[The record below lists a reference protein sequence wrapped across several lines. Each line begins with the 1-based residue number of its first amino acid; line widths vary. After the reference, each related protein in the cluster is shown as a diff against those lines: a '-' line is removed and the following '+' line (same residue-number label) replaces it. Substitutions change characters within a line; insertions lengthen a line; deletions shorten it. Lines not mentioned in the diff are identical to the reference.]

1 MTDVWILDDD
11 KSIRWVFEKALASAN
26 LSYKSFSNT
35 NEAINQFNHEK
46 PSVIISDIRM
56 PGETGL
62 VFLTKVSEKF
72 PEIPIIIMTAY
83 SDLDTAVAAFQK
95 GAFEY
100 IAKPFDIDKSIEVI
114 KKALVKANANKTT
127 ASDDQRF
134 APEIIGQSSSMQT
147 VFRMIGKLS
156 KSEDNVLITGETG
169 TGKALVAQSL
179 HNNSQRKDQPFIKI
193 NTATIPKGLIEEA
206 LFGMETHASTDS
218 KEVIKGMVDGADG
231 GTLFLDEIGDMPMEI
246 QMRLL
251 TILSDGQFYRV
262 AGKKPVAINIRIIA
276 ATNQNLNT
284 LVAKQLFR
292 DDLFYRL
299 NAISIMIPPLRER
312 PDDIPLLTQFFL
324 KNSAQSL
331 KMEVK
336 VLSEEVLN
344 YLITLN
350 WSGNVLQ
357 LENVCHWLTLMTSGA
372 TITIDDLP
380 LDLKDQSNNVAPHG
394 NQEDWRIGLHR
405 NIDLEIKNGN
415 HQVYDTIIQDVE
427 KTLIS
432 SALSHTK
439 NRKIDAAKILGIG
452 RNTITRKIKELG
464 IKND

>member
-127 ASDDQRF
+127 PSDDQRF

-206 LFGMETHASTDS
+206 LFGMETHASPDS
-218 KEVIKGMVDGADG
+218 QEVIKGMVDDADG

-246 QMRLL
+246 QIRLL
-251 TILSDGQFYRV
+251 TMLSDGQFFRV
-262 AGKKPVAINIRIIA
+262 GGKKPVAINIRIIA

-312 PDDIPLLTQFFL
+312 PDDIPLLTQCFL

-331 KMEVK
+331 KMETR
-336 VLSEEVLN
+336 VLSEEALH

-405 NIDLEIKNGN
+405 NIGLEIKNGN

-432 SALSHTK
+432 SALNYTK

-452 RNTITRKIKELG
+452 RNTITRKIKELD
-464 IKND
+464 I

>member
-62 VFLTKVSEKF
+62 VLLTKVSEKF

-156 KSEDNVLITGETG
+156 KSEGNVLITGETG

-206 LFGMETHASTDS
+206 LFGMETHASPDS
-218 KEVIKGMVDGADG
+218 QEVIKGMVDDADG
-231 GTLFLDEIGDMPMEI
+231 GTLFLDEIGGMPMEI
-246 QMRLL
+246 QIRLL
-251 TILSDGQFYRV
+251 TMLSDGQFFRV
-262 AGKKPVAINIRIIA
+262 GGKKPVAINIRIIA

-312 PDDIPLLTQFFL
+312 PDDIPLLTQCFL

-331 KMEVK
+331 KMEAK
-336 VLSEEVLN
+336 VMSEEVLN

-464 IKND
+464 IKKD

>member
-62 VFLTKVSEKF
+62 VLLTKVSEKF

-127 ASDDQRF
+127 PSDDQRF

-147 VFRMIGKLS
+147 VFRIIGKLS
-156 KSEDNVLITGETG
+156 KSEGNVLISGETG

-206 LFGMETHASTDS
+206 LFGMETHASPDS
-218 KEVIKGMVDGADG
+218 QEVIKGMVDDADG

-246 QMRLL
+246 QIRLL
-251 TILSDGQFYRV
+251 TMLSDRQFFRV
-262 AGKKPVAINIRIIA
+262 GGKKPVAINIRIIA

-312 PDDIPLLTQFFL
+312 PDDIPLLTQCFL

-331 KMEVK
+331 KMEAK
-336 VLSEEVLN
+336 VMSEEVLN
-344 YLITLN
+344 YLIALN

-464 IKND
+464 IKKE

>member
-1 MTDVWILDDD
+1 MTDVWVLDDD
-11 KSIRWVFEKALASAN
+11 KSIRWVFEKALDSAN

-83 SDLDTAVAAFQK
+83 SDLDTAIAAFQK

-114 KKALVKANANKTT
+114 KKALVKANANITT
-127 ASDDQRF
+127 SSDDQNL

-156 KSEDNVLITGETG
+156 KSEDNVLINGETG

-179 HNNSQRKDQPFIKI
+179 HSNSRRKDQPFIKI
-193 NTATIPKGLIEEA
+193 NTAAIPKGVIEEA
-206 LFGMETHASTDS
+206 LFGMETNDSTNPQG
-218 KEVIKGMVDGADG
+218 VIKGIIDEAHG

-246 QMRLL
+246 QIRLL
-251 TILSDGQFYRV
+251 RILSDRQFYRV
-262 AGKKPVAINIRIIA
+262 AGKKPVDINIRIIA
-276 ATNQNLNT
+276 STNQNLNT
-284 LVAKQLFR
+284 LIAKQLFR
-292 DDLFYRL
+292 DDLFHQL
-299 NAISIMIPPLRER
+299 NVINIMIPPLRER
-312 PDDIPLLTQFFL
+312 PSDIPLLAQFFL

-331 KMEVK
+331 KMEAK

-344 YLITLN
+344 FLITLN

-357 LENVCHWLTLMTSGA
+357 LENVCHWLTLITSGS
-372 TITIDDLP
+372 TITTEDLP
-380 LDLKDQSNNVAPHG
+380 LDLRDQSNKVTPFD
-394 NQEDWRIGLHR
+394 NQEDWRLRLHR
-405 NIDLEIKNGN
+405 NISMEIESGS
-415 HQVYDTIIQDVE
+415 HEVYGSIMQDVE
-427 KTLIS
+427 KVLIS
-432 SALSHTK
+432 SALNHTK
-439 NRKIDAAKILGIG
+439 NRKVEAAKILGIG
-452 RNTITRKIKELG
+452 RNTITRKIKELS
-464 IKND
+464 IK

>member
-1 MTDVWILDDD
+1 
-11 KSIRWVFEKALASAN
+11 
-26 LSYKSFSNT
+26 
-35 NEAINQFNHEK
+35 
-46 PSVIISDIRM
+46 
-56 PGETGL
+56 
-62 VFLTKVSEKF
+62 
-72 PEIPIIIMTAY
+72 
-83 SDLDTAVAAFQK
+83 
-95 GAFEY
+95 
-100 IAKPFDIDKSIEVI
+100 VI

-127 ASDDQRF
+127 ASDDQHF

-169 TGKALVAQSL
+169 TGKALVAQSI
-179 HNNSQRKDQPFIKI
+179 HNNSQRKDRPFIKI
-193 NTATIPKGLIEEA
+193 NTVTIPKGLIEEA
-206 LFGMETHASTDS
+206 LFGMETHDSTDS
-218 KEVIKGMVDGADG
+218 QEVIKGMVDEADG

-246 QMRLL
+246 QIRLL
-251 TILSDGQFYRV
+251 RILSDGQFYRV

-276 ATNQNLNT
+276 STNQNLNT

-292 DDLFYRL
+292 DDLLRQL

-312 PDDIPLLTQFFL
+312 PDDIPLLTQCFL

-331 KMEVK
+331 KMETR
-336 VLSEEVLN
+336 VLSEEALH

-357 LENVCHWLTLMTSGA
+357 LENVCHWLTLMTSGS
-372 TITIDDLP
+372 TITIDDFP

-452 RNTITRKIKELG
+452 RNTITRKIKELN
-464 IKND
+464 IK

>member
-206 LFGMETHASTDS
+206 LFGMETHASPDS
-218 KEVIKGMVDGADG
+218 QEVIKGMVDDADG

-246 QMRLL
+246 QIRLL

-262 AGKKPVAINIRIIA
+262 GGKKPVAINIRIIA

-312 PDDIPLLTQFFL
+312 PDDIPLLTQCFL

-331 KMEVK
+331 KMEAK
-336 VLSEEVLN
+336 VMSEEVLN

-464 IKND
+464 IKKD

>member
-72 PEIPIIIMTAY
+72 SEIPIIIMTAY

-156 KSEDNVLITGETG
+156 KSEGNVLISGETG

-206 LFGMETHASTDS
+206 LFGMETHASPDS
-218 KEVIKGMVDGADG
+218 QEVIKGMVDDADG

-246 QMRLL
+246 QIRLL

-262 AGKKPVAINIRIIA
+262 GGKKPVAINIRIIA

-312 PDDIPLLTQFFL
+312 PDDIPLLTQCFL

-331 KMEVK
+331 KMEAK
-336 VLSEEVLN
+336 VMSEEVLN
-344 YLITLN
+344 YLIALN

-464 IKND
+464 IKKD

>member
-114 KKALVKANANKTT
+114 KKALAKANANNKNT
-127 ASDDQRF
+127 ADDQSL
-134 APEIIGQSSSMQT
+134 APEIIGQSSSIQE

-156 KSEDNVLITGETG
+156 KSEDSVLINGENG

-179 HNNSQRKDQPFIKI
+179 HKNSQRKDQPFIQI
-193 NTATIPKGLIEEA
+193 NTAAIPKELLEET
-206 LFGMETHASTDS
+206 LFGIEGDVS
-218 KEVIKGMVDGADG
+218 ADTNATVRGYFEKAHG
-231 GTLFLDEIGDMPMEI
+231 GTLFLEEVGDMPMEI
-246 QMRLL
+246 QIRLL
-251 TILSDGQFYRV
+251 RILSDREFYRV
-262 AGKKPVAINIRIIA
+262 GGKKPVAINVRIIA
-276 ATNQNLNT
+276 STKQNLSALIENK
-284 LVAKQLFR
+284 VFR
-292 DDLFYRL
+292 DDLYHRI
-299 NAISIMIPPLRER
+299 NVINIKMPPLRER
-312 PDDIPLLTQFFL
+312 PDDISLLAQFFL

-331 KMEVK
+331 KTEVK
-336 VLSEEVLN
+336 VLSEAVIN
-344 YLITLN
+344 YLSTLD
-350 WSGNVLQ
+350 WGGNVLQ
-357 LENVCHWLTLMTSGA
+357 LENTCQWLTLMSAGN
-372 TITIDDLP
+372 TITMDDLP
-380 LDLKDQSNNVAPHG
+380 SDLKDQPINNAYQAT
-394 NQEDWRIGLHR
+394 QEDWTIGLHR
-405 NIDLEIKNGN
+405 SIALEIKNGN
-415 HQVYDTIIQDVE
+415 YQVYDTIIHDVE
-427 KTLIS
+427 KILVV
-432 SALSHTK
+432 SALQHTN

-452 RNTITRKIKELG
+452 RNTITRKIKELV
-464 IKND
+464 IK